1 MSKQAKIQGRIVFPG
16 ERLGVVEEFFPG
28 SGLYQKNG
36 VIRSAELGTIRY
48 DPSKRELAVSKIN
61 RSLLLPR
68 EGMEVYGEVGSV
80 MRHDAMVDVFILDGK
95 LLPSPYTGII
105 QSLDGNRNML
115 MEVRNGDIV
124 KAKIINT
131 KNRILQ
137 LSIDS
142 SDYGVVYAYCSKCG
156 MFLENHRNRLACPRC
171 GRVERR
177 KISTSYGA
185 EELN

>member
-1 MSKQAKIQGRIVFPG
+1 MSRQAKIQGRIVFPG

-28 SGLYQKNG
+28 PGLYQKNG
-36 VIRSAELGTIRY
+36 VLRSAELGAIRY
-48 DPSKRELAVSKIN
+48 DPLKRVLAVSKIN
-61 RSLLLPR
+61 RSLLLPA
-68 EGMEVYGEVGSV
+68 EGMNVYGEVGSV
-80 MRHDAMVDVFILDGK
+80 LRRDAMVDVFILEGK
-95 LLPSPYTGII
+95 LLSSPYTGII
-105 QSLDGNRNML
+105 QSLDGNRNIL

-131 KNRILQ
+131 KNRLLQ

-142 SDYGVVYAYCSKCG
+142 SDYGVVYAYCSRCG
-156 MFLENHRNRLACPRC
+156 AFLENHRNRLVCPRC

-177 KISTSYGA
+177 KIATSYGA